1 MAKKKDK
8 RESER
13 RSVAVR
19 KKKRKGNTETSSS
32 KRKKG
37 KIFYEIFKVGKK
49 QKTINVESI
58 VSEKKVSKGQ
68 IKEENKI
75 LRNIFILVGGI
86 IVLILIGY
94 LIIENVKEF
103 KYQGI
108 SFTTVK
114 FCDIEPCLILYQTT
128 FPVISDGKN
137 AEYNI
142 YLRNDPRK
150 LDKITFN
157 GKMNLFGDMVI
168 NSTGDFTCDGDG
180 IIAVANMVNFYE
192 LLGTNIFKNET
203 LGCDNQN
210 KYTFVQILEGNET
223 KIEQIGFSC
232 YNIEINNCEIL
243 EGTERFLIE
252 SFIKV
257 NDFLN

>member
-1 MAKKKDK
+1 MMKNKKSSKKK
-8 RESER
+8 
-13 RSVAVR
+13 
-19 KKKRKGNTETSSS
+19 GETNAEASSS
-32 KRKKG
+32 GRKKG
-37 KIFYEIFKVGKK
+37 KRFYEIFKVGKK
-49 QKTINVESI
+49 QKIIKVEG
-58 VSEKKVSKGQ
+58 VEPEKKVSKNQ

-75 LRNIFILVGGI
+75 LKNIFMLIGGVI
-86 IVLILIGY
+86 ILILIGY
-94 LIIENVKEF
+94 LIIDNMKNFEYKGVSF
-103 KYQGI
+103 K
-108 SFTTVK
+108 TVK
-114 FCDIEPCLILYQTT
+114 FCDVEPCLILYQTT

-137 AEYNI
+137 ADYNI

-150 LDKITFN
+150 LDSIIFN

-168 NSTGDFTCDGDG
+168 NSTGDFSCDGDG

-203 LGCDNQN
+203 LGCNNQD

-243 EGTERFLIE
+243 EATERFMIE

-257 NDFLN
+257 NDYLN